1 MFEYPSM
8 KNTKK
13 AKFGEM
19 VFVFDKIDGS
29 NFRAKWTRKHGFN
42 LFGTRTQL
50 VDETTNYW
58 GDVVKLFNE
67 TRAEALSKYFT
78 DKTKADNIIVF
89 SEFHGE
95 NSYAGKHK
103 DEPHKLTVFD
113 VYDPKIKSFMGP
125 ENFINYIG
133 SVTEIPRVFANTE
146 LNYELVQDVREGK
159 YDVVEGVICK
169 GIERKGNFA
178 GGVPMYKI
186 KTMQYLDR
194 LKENFKDM
202 WEQYGE

>member
-8 KNTKK
+8 KNTKR
-13 AKFGEM
+13 AKFGEDGYI
-19 VFVFDKIDGS
+19 FDKLDGS
-29 NFRAKWTRKHGFN
+29 NIRAKWARKHGFN
-42 LFGTRTQL
+42 LFGTRTRL
-50 VDETTNYW
+50 IDESTDYW

-67 TRAEALSKYFT
+67 TRAEALSKYLT
-78 DKTKADNIIVF
+78 DKTKADNIIIF

-113 VYDPKIKSFMGP
+113 VYDPKIRAFMGP
-125 ENFINYIG
+125 EKFINDIG
-133 SVTEIPRVFANTE
+133 SVTEIPRVFGKAV
-146 LNYELVQDVREGK
+146 LNYELIQDVREGK
-159 YDVVEGVICK
+159 YDVVEGVIFK
-169 GIERKGNFA
+169 GVDRKGSFA

-186 KTMQYLDR
+186 KTIKYLDR